1 MAALTYTNSGLSS
14 QFHFVFF
21 FRLVAIYFFRR
32 ESTASPKKSP
42 GSQVHAH
49 FFPQQYS
56 VERFEPGDITIDTTG
71 GIQSAQLS
79 ADGSSSDQPRR
90 MYVREQFTHENTA
103 MRGNVGD
110 SGDGVIR
117 R

>member
-1 MAALTYTNSGLSS
+1 MSARLHLHSDFAIYYFS
-14 QFHFVFF
+14 F
-21 FRLVAIYFFRR
+21 FRLFVVALLLVFFRD
-32 ESTASPKKSP
+32 STASPKKSP

-56 VERFEPGDITIDTTG
+56 VDRIEPGDITIDTSG
-71 GIQSAQLS
+71 AQLIGGS
-79 ADGSSSDQPRR
+79 GGDGGSDLPRR
-90 MYVREQFTHENTA
+90 MYVREQFTHENTV
-103 MRGNVGD
+103 RGNVND

>member
-1 MAALTYTNSGLSS
+1 MSITVEKSECLALL
-14 QFHFVFF
+14 FF
-21 FRLVAIYFFRR
+21 FFFLSILIRNFDGFSHVIFR
-32 ESTASPKKSP
+32 DSTASPKKSP

-56 VERFEPGDITIDTTG
+56 VERIEPGDIIIDTSGSTQISG
-71 GIQSAQLS
+71 
-79 ADGSSSDQPRR
+79 DGSSDSPRR
-90 MYVREQFTHENTA
+90 MYVREQFTHENTV
-103 MRGNVGD
+103 RGNVTD

>member
-1 MAALTYTNSGLSS
+1 MLISLSLSLSFIFVDALWSL
-14 QFHFVFF
+14 F
-21 FRLVAIYFFRR
+21 FRD
-32 ESTASPKKSP
+32 STASPKKSP

-56 VERFEPGDITIDTTG
+56 VERFEPGDITIDTSG
-71 GIQSAQLS
+71 SIQSTQLS
-79 ADGSSSDQPRR
+79 GGGGGGDGSSDSPRR
-90 MYVREQFTHENTA
+90 MYVREQFTHENTV
-103 MRGNVGD
+103 RGNVND

>member
-1 MAALTYTNSGLSS
+1 MNLDFVNSYTFL
-14 QFHFVFF
+14 F
-21 FRLVAIYFFRR
+21 FRD
-32 ESTASPKKSP
+32 STASPKKSP

-56 VERFEPGDITIDTTG
+56 VERIEPGDITIDTSG

-79 ADGSSSDQPRR
+79 GSGGGDGSEPRR
-90 MYVREQFTHENTA
+90 MYVREQFTHENTV
-103 MRGNVGD
+103 RGNVND
-110 SGDGVIR
+110 SGDGGIR